1 MTKPRLMEIYL
12 SVAILAA
19 IHRRSQIDI
28 MSISQKKLPTLTVEL
43 TDVVMFS
50 KCLFRSDLTSWHI
63 SDFFPLDTTWGLV
76 RLNCRAAVRCCCTS
90 RIPIVCVQIDWY
102 TGRWWVG
109 CYIWYSEEGP
119 GLVAAPPSLLL
130 AVPDVTGGQAPWF
143 FIDVGAL

>member
-63 SDFFPLDTTWGLV
+63 SDFFST
-76 RLNCRAAVRCCCTS
+76 
-90 RIPIVCVQIDWY
+90 
-102 TGRWWVG
+102 
-109 CYIWYSEEGP
+109 
-119 GLVAAPPSLLL
+119 
-130 AVPDVTGGQAPWF
+130 
-143 FIDVGAL
+143 